1 MILIIILLIIGLISG
16 AITIFCCNQY
26 NEVFM
31 LPCLIMLLV
40 SLITL
45 AVFGCL
51 TGTAIYRNVT
61 APAAFR
67 AYEIKYDTLTYQ
79 LENNLYDNNNNIG
92 LKELFDEIYD
102 YNQEIESGRINS
114 KSPMISVLY
123 PLDYDS
129 LKLIEL
135 P

>member
-1 MILIIILLIIGLISG
+1 MVLIIILFIIGIICG
-16 AITIFCCNQY
+16 AIAIICCHQYDDIFMIPCIVTVIISLVTLVAFCC
-26 NEVFM
+26 
-31 LPCLIMLLV
+31 
-40 SLITL
+40 L
-45 AVFGCL
+45 A
-51 TGTAIYRNVT
+51 GTAIYANVT

-114 KSPMISVLY
+114 KNPMISVLY